1 MVVSLNQSDRLKYLK
16 ELQVLL
22 LSPNSKHSFLCATI
36 LLLQKLPTII
46 YNLQEI
52 ASKRITPKEF
62 FE

>member
-1 MVVSLNQSDRLKYLK
+1 MVVSLNQSDTLKYLK

-22 LSPNSKHSFLCATI
+22 LSSNSKHSFVCATI

-52 ASKRITPKEF
+52 ARK
-62 FE
+62 